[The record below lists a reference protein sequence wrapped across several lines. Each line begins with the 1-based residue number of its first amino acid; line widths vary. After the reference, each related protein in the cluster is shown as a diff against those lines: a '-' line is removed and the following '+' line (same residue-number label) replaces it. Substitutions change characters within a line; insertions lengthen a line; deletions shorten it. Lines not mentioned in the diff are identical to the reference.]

1 MSSKQPGATRAVPRC
16 PVCGRPREERFRPF
30 CSARCRDVDL
40 ARWLDGR
47 YAIPVVESEPD
58 GDEGVLPEAGERE
71 GRRAAGAGGAAPAA
85 YWPRLQSFWYVVA
98 EFG

>member
-1 MSSKQPGATRAVPRC
+1 LSAVSSKQSGATRTIPRC

-58 GDEGVLPEAGERE
+58 TDDGPLPEPDER
-71 GRRAAGAGGAAPAA
+71 
-85 YWPRLQSFWYVVA
+85 
-98 EFG
+98 